1 MHNKLVILVLWL
13 QKERLNLKVVNISC
27 GLGNQ
32 LAAYFNYLVI
42 KRANP
47 EDDIYIN
54 TLIYD
59 IPEADK
65 IVKQWNGYELE
76 KVFDIKLK
84 NIMDVLSK
92 DEQDSIREDL
102 RATRFW
108 ENGYRSSRA
117 ILETFNKHGF
127 GFEVAGNFLGDE
139 DYSINQQL
147 KLKVNKFFSGQSR
160 SLFIYGLKQLAWI
173 IGSGVRRK
181 PTAEFLKKKRDGNV
195 LYFSSF
201 EGIKS
206 PDLVNEVG
214 PELGKTLVF
223 RPFTDDKNIEM
234 LKIIEATNSVSIH
247 ARRSDYLPY
256 NNDCYKYGYFKRAV
270 KYIRRHVS
278 DPVFVVFSEECEWCK
293 KNRGSI
299 GLSEK
304 DTVYFVDWNT
314 GADSYR
320 DLQLMS
326 CCKHNIITK
335 SSFGYW
341 AVLLNKNPN
350 KITCSQRGDYL
361 TTNHF

>member
-1 MHNKLVILVLWL
+1 M
-13 QKERLNLKVVNISC
+13 KVVNISC

-127 GFEVAGNFLGDE
+127 VLEVAGNFL
-139 DYSINQQL
+139 
-147 KLKVNKFFSGQSR
+147 
-160 SLFIYGLKQLAWI
+160 A
-173 IGSGVRRK
+173 
-181 PTAEFLKKKRDGNV
+181 
-195 LYFSSF
+195 
-201 EGIKS
+201 
-206 PDLVNEVG
+206 
-214 PELGKTLVF
+214 
-223 RPFTDDKNIEM
+223 
-234 LKIIEATNSVSIH
+234 
-247 ARRSDYLPY
+247 
-256 NNDCYKYGYFKRAV
+256 
-270 KYIRRHVS
+270 
-278 DPVFVVFSEECEWCK
+278 
-293 KNRGSI
+293 
-299 GLSEK
+299 
-304 DTVYFVDWNT
+304 
-314 GADSYR
+314 
-320 DLQLMS
+320 
-326 CCKHNIITK
+326 
-335 SSFGYW
+335 
-341 AVLLNKNPN
+341 
-350 KITCSQRGDYL
+350 
-361 TTNHF
+361 